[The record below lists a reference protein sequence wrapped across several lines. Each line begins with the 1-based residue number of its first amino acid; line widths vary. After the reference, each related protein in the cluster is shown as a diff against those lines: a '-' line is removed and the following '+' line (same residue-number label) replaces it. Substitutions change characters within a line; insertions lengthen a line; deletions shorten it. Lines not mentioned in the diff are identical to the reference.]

1 MSENQPHIPDAVME
15 PFLDKVATDEFK
27 VALSGLFLTQ
37 PEQSFGGT
45 SLSDSIKDHLDDRP
59 FDITGEALL
68 RLCKRNLLEQN
79 GGSGVVIKDRKGLRA
94 NPEHRLERMAL
105 AGFIG
110 EWSLRWQ
117 DFSVQ
122 HAYGPKV
129 SDPSLRRRIIGEV
142 YGAEIARRT
151 LFIPDLAKRLGGL
164 DFHKVNGH
172 VKKLVQFDILTK
184 EVTEPD
190 YEVLITEPSHRRPSD
205 NYSAETRA
213 FRAAVEQVGP
223 GMTTILH
230 LIETAKAIAPEIDTA
245 ALNLR
250 IRRQLS
256 SGGGLKGIDII
267 TDAEQSPITKGNIHF
282 SAAARTPM
290 HKLIEGVAALQEG
303 RDLGLYAGI
312 CAQIVNDKK
321 SFSSLLQKSIAWSA
335 NKGHDKTLKESVLA
349 IVDNHLQTQT
359 GLSVQDIQGILV
371 KDAGK
376 AVYQIASIRS
386 VLNELAEDG
395 KLGKEERAKNAYTK
409 ESVLFFYPITT
420 PKQD

>member
-1 MSENQPHIPDAVME
+1 MSENKPPIPDTVIE
-15 PFLDKVATDEFK
+15 PFLDKVATDELK
-27 VALSGLFLTQ
+27 VAVSGLFLTH
-37 PEQSFGGT
+37 PGQSFGGV
-45 SLSDSIKDHLDDRP
+45 SLLDSIKDHLDDRP
-59 FDITGEALL
+59 FDISGEGLF

-79 GGSGVVIKDRKGLRA
+79 GGSGVVIKDGKGLRA

-122 HAYGPKV
+122 QAYGPKAG
-129 SDPSLRRRIIGEV
+129 DPSLRRRITDEV
-142 YGAEIARRT
+142 YAAEMAGRP

-184 EVTEPD
+184 EITEPD
-190 YEVLITEPSHRRPSD
+190 YEVRITDPSHRRVSD
-205 NYSAETRA
+205 GYSPETRA
-213 FRAAVEQVGP
+213 FRAAVERVGP

-256 SGGGLKGIDII
+256 SGGGLKGIDIV

-282 SAAARTPM
+282 SAAARTPL
-290 HKLIEGVAALQEG
+290 HKLIEGVAALREG

-312 CAQIVNDKK
+312 CSEIVNDKR
-321 SFSSLLQKSIAWSA
+321 SFSSLLQKSMAWST
-335 NKGHDKTLKESVLA
+335 NKGHEGIKKNVLA
-349 IVDNHLQTQT
+349 VMDNHPQAQA
-359 GLSVQDIQGILV
+359 GLSVQDIQAILA
-371 KDAGK
+371 KDDGK
-376 AVYQIASIRS
+376 VVYQISSIRD
-386 VLNELAEDG
+386 VLNRLAEDG
-395 KLGKEERAKNAYTK
+395 RLAKEERAKHAYTK
-409 ESVLFFYPITT
+409 ESVFFFYPITT
-420 PKQD
+420 PETD